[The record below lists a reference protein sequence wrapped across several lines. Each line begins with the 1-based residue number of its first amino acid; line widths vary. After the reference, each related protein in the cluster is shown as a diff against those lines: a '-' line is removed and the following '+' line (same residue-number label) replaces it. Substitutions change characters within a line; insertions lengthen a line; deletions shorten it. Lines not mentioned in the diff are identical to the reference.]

1 MKNLLCRHAQ
11 LLVIMIISLSMLC
24 LLTAGNHVI
33 RHFEQRLV
41 TDSGE
46 ALAHT
51 ALQMAGV
58 VDPLVLKGHDDLYRI
73 AQGFDL
79 HGPSATGASPETL
92 RAAPPAP
99 VGVAA

>member
-11 LLVIMIISLSMLC
+11 LLVIMIISLSLLC

-51 ALQMAGV
+51 ALQMAGA
-58 VDPLVLKGHDDLYRI
+58 VDAVVLKGHDDC
-73 AQGFDL
+73 
-79 HGPSATGASPETL
+79 TASPKPSTSTVRL
-92 RAAPPAP
+92 PPARRLKRFVP
-99 VGVAA
+99 RRLRSSGLP